1 MGDSMR
7 FATSFRLLALLL
19 LGLATAGCATFRGSV
34 RQADEASPGPLIRPD
49 AAPEYDLLVAQ
60 DFEQDGRMAEALAA
74 YQRAAAKDPD
84 SAYLQ
89 RRLAESLVR
98 QNRLR
103 EAIEHA
109 ERAFEL
115 DPADESIRLFLGQ
128 LYRLARSPESAE
140 RVLLSESGDPLDE
153 QAAVLLYEVYLD
165 ATRIDDAQ
173 RVAEWL
179 VASDPTSLR
188 NRLALAAVYG
198 LAGRVEEAEGILRQ
212 ALADDPDNLR
222 IYVELARLRRE
233 TGDGQGEM
241 DIYREILDRSPHH
254 HAALVSLSDAQLK
267 AEDLKGAE
275 ATLREI
281 EKYHAEDLRSVV
293 RLAFL
298 NYENRDYAE
307 AAERF
312 ARVLELSPD
321 QHEIR
326 FFLGIAQRRSGQP
339 RLAMETF
346 ESIPVESEHYA
357 EARTQLGALHERQ
370 AHYAEALAEVD
381 KARAVKPSQEL
392 DLYAAT
398 LRAKSGDFDGAVAHL
413 ESLLKERPDDDE
425 LLYSL
430 GVIYGEAD
438 HTEESIDFMRR
449 ALAQNPDNASALN
462 YIGYTWAERG
472 ENLDEAEAM
481 IARALELRPEDGYIA
496 DSLGWVY
503 YMRAR
508 PLVDGGQHQEAR
520 KYIDRAL
527 QELER
532 ADDLTGG
539 DPVVSEHL
547 GDTYLLL
554 NEKQHALEYFE
565 EALRLEPRFGE
576 QPDLLEKL
584 ETLRRELR

>member
-1 MGDSMR
+1 MGDAMTFS
-7 FATSFRLLALLL
+7 TSLRRWASLFGGLALMGCGT
-19 LGLATAGCATFRGSV
+19 LGGSPSS
-34 RQADEASPGPLIRPD
+34 QDEARQGVVVRPD

-60 DFEQDGRMAEALAA
+60 DLEQRGRMAEALAA
-74 YQRAAAKDPD
+74 YQRAVAKDPE
-84 SAYLQ
+84 SAYLH
-89 RRLAESLVR
+89 RRVAESLVR
-98 QNRLR
+98 QNRLGD
-103 EAIEHA
+103 AITHA
-109 ERAFEL
+109 ERAHEL
-115 DPADESIRLFLGQ
+115 DPDDESIRLFLGQ
-128 LYRLARSPESAE
+128 LYRLARSPASAE
-140 RVLLSESGDPLDE
+140 RVLLSESGEPLGE
-153 QAAVLLYEVYLD
+153 TAAVLLYEVYLD
-165 ATRIDDAQ
+165 SKRVDDAQ

-179 VASDPTSLR
+179 VEHDPASVR

-198 LAGRVEEAEGILRQ
+198 LAGRTDDAERILRE

-233 TGDGQGEM
+233 SGDHAGEM
-241 DIYREILDRSPHH
+241 DIYREILARSPHH

-267 AEDLKGAE
+267 AEDLVGAE

-281 EKYHAEDLRSVV
+281 EQYHPEDLRSVV
-293 RLAFL
+293 RLAFI

-312 ARVLELSPD
+312 QRAVELTPE

-339 RLAMETF
+339 DRAVETF
-346 ESIPVESEHYA
+346 ERIPPESDHYA
-357 EARTQLGALHERQ
+357 EARTQLAALHERQ
-370 AHYAEALAEVD
+370 ARYSEALAQVE
-381 KARAVKPSQEL
+381 KARAVKPSREL

-398 LRAKSGDFDGAVAHL
+398 LQAKSGDFEGAVAHL
-413 ESLLKERPDDDE
+413 EALLEEQPNDDQ
-425 LLYSL
+425 LLYNL
-430 GVIYGEAD
+430 GVVYGEAD
-438 HTEESIDFMRR
+438 KIEESIEFMRR
-449 ALAQNPDNASALN
+449 ALAENPDNASALN

-472 ENLDEAEAM
+472 INLDEAEAM

-508 PLVDGGQHQEAR
+508 PLVDEGQHGEAR

-554 NEKQHALEYFE
+554 NEKENALEHFE

-584 ETLRRELR
+584 ESLRRELQ